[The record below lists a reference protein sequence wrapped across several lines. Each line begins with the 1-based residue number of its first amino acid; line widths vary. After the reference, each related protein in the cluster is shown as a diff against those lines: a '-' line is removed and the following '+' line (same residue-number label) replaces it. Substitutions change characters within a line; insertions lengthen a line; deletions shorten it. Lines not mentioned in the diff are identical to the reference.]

1 MRLVGI
7 LAFVLGIVGTVV
19 AADQAFR
26 ARRPVDLA
34 WAIAAPIAAL
44 LAILGLVTVISPGFL
59 AD

>member
-44 LAILGLVTVISPGFL
+44 LAILGLVTMISPGFL